1 LYCLPFGLPV
11 PSTLVTPVV
20 LLLMGTH
27 IIWHGN
33 HIILASVTLHCSNMI
48 MLCPYYWQFRNRI
61 MNCIDSRL
69 KYACF
74 VFQKQHTHLIFISY
88 NQIHMK
94 QLHKCIWINV
104 GENRMVNHEWTIQRN
119 G

>member
-1 LYCLPFGLPV
+1 MGAPEGLPV

-20 LLLMGTH
+20 LLLIGTH

-94 QLHKCIWINV
+94 QLHKCI
-104 GENRMVNHEWTIQRN
+104 
-119 G
+119 